1 MAKQSRTN
9 PRRGWK
15 YGKKPAPVR
24 PRHGMWTMLEQHV
37 EWLQARNYSS
47 ETIRCQSND
56 IRRFLTW
63 CDERELREPTDVTQ
77 PVVERYQKW
86 LFYHRRADGRPL
98 SFRTQHHLLCSVNAF
113 FRWLTRQHLTLFNPA
128 AEIELPRINIRLPRD
143 ILTAAEADGVIG
155 QPDTAESL
163 GVRDRAILETF
174 YSTGIRRKELA
185 NLTLFDLDPAR
196 GSLLVREGKGRK
208 DRMIPIGERA
218 RAWIDKYVIE
228 VRPAFAMEPDDG
240 YLFLTTD
247 GKPFSRL
254 SLLSEMVRKY
264 IVSANIAK
272 KGGCHVFRHTMAT
285 LMLENGADIRFIQEM
300 LGHSRLSST
309 EVYTHVSITKLQQIH
324 QATHPAEQP
333 RERTTAAAP
342 AAADELREVLAEGD
356 VDEEDAGGDRGP
368 A

>member
-1 MAKQSRTN
+1 
-9 PRRGWK
+9 
-15 YGKKPAPVR
+15 
-24 PRHGMWTMLEQHV
+24 MWGLLEQHV

-63 CDERELREPTDVTQ
+63 CDERSLIEPTDVTQ
-77 PVVERYQKW
+77 PVVERYQRW
-86 LFYHRRADGRPL
+86 LFYHRRPDGRPL

-128 AEIELPRINIRLPRD
+128 SEIELPRQNVRLPRD
-143 ILTAAEADGVIG
+143 ILTAQEADWVIN
-155 QPDTAESL
+155 QPNVAEPL

-218 RAWIDKYVIE
+218 RAWIDRYLLQ
-228 VRPAFAMEPDDG
+228 VRPAFAVEPDDN

-247 GKPFSRL
+247 GNPFSRL

-264 IVSANIAK
+264 LVSANIAK

-300 LGHSRLSST
+300 LGHSRMSST
-309 EVYTHVSITKLQQIH
+309 EVYTHVSIAKLQQIH
-324 QATHPAEQP
+324 HATHPAEQSHQQP
-333 RERTTAAAP
+333 AAVDP
-342 AAADELREVLAEGD
+342 AAANELRETLAAGDMDEGAT
-356 VDEEDAGGDRGP
+356 E
-368 A
+368 